1 MLLVAVET
9 LGATL
14 APVAHLVVLDGDA
27 PIRRNALP
35 DARRTIRADL
45 QVLCAHLRE
54 SLDIRAQRLG
64 HNVVQ
69 VAIDPALKR
78 GDLALDHVHSQR
90 LLLGVAP
97 VDVQP
102 RLDARRE
109 QERDAGL
116 AADLLGVAV
125 GQLRHE
131 LNDAAGGVAEKV
143 DRVLNLS
150 GSG

>member
-1 MLLVAVET
+1 M
-9 LGATL
+9 
-14 APVAHLVVLDGDA
+14 
-27 PIRRNALP
+27 
-35 DARRTIRADL
+35 
-45 QVLCAHLRE
+45 
-54 SLDIRAQRLG
+54 
-64 HNVVQ
+64 
-69 VAIDPALKR
+69 
-78 GDLALDHVHSQR
+78 ALDHVHSQR

-97 VDVQP
+97 IDVQP